1 MVPEVGKRYRM
12 AIKYGRRTLERHFLV
27 LELITSSSGKILGVV
42 TEHDGKKIEVP
53 ISQVQA

>member
-42 TEHDGKKIEVP
+42 TEYDGKKIEVP